1 MPSRGPKGWIR
12 SDAAI
17 LDELC
22 ERIVR
27 AGIDASALA
36 VSVEHGEV
44 TLEGDL
50 ETREER
56 RWVVDLAERV
66 LGAGPG
72 LMPSCISGASRKP
85 SATLPLRT
93 GTGRSPASRIR
104 WRPAR
109 IGVGFGR
116 GFWAAVRII
125 TVVFRCDFRTM
136 ISSRKTDWAIRGR

>member
-1 MPSRGPKGWIR
+1 MPSRGPKGWVR

-36 VSVEHGEV
+36 VSVERGEV

-56 RWVVDLAERV
+56 RWVVDLAERI
-66 LGAGPG
+66 LGVTGIDAVIRVREAGEVEE
-72 LMPSCISGASRKP
+72 A
-85 SATLPLRT
+85 
-93 GTGRSPASRIR
+93 PAPT
-104 WRPAR
+104 WH
-109 IGVGFGR
+109 
-116 GFWAAVRII
+116 
-125 TVVFRCDFRTM
+125 
-136 ISSRKTDWAIRGR
+136 